1 MAVVAEVSD
10 VAHVPLFYNYFRF
23 FNISH
28 YFSEVSL
35 QNLKK
40 KMLCIRNPSV
50 RVKGPLVKSKQD
62 IINFP
67 KRNC

>member
-40 KMLCIRNPSV
+40 NAVHSESFSESERSA
-50 RVKGPLVKSKQD
+50 GEKQASYHQ
-62 IINFP
+62 FS
-67 KRNC
+67 

>member
-10 VAHVPLFYNYFRF
+10 VAHVPLFYNYF
-23 FNISH
+23 NISH

-40 KMLCIRNPSV
+40 NAVHSESFSESERSA
-50 RVKGPLVKSKQD
+50 GEKQASYHQ
-62 IINFP
+62 FS
-67 KRNC
+67 